1 MVLKDK
7 KYNRKYLKKI
17 KGRSKCITEKEEK
30 KSKEDSHYNYD
41 EDLPQYESNDDF
53 LIHDKELLCHILN
66 SDYESSQENINV
78 EHIKNTQKKNKE
90 RHIDFVISSL
100 AFNIPLGMI

>member
-7 KYNRKYLKKI
+7 RYNRKYLKKI
-17 KGRSKCITEKEEK
+17 KARSKCVTEKEEK

-41 EDLPQYESNDDF
+41 EDLPQYDCNDDF
-53 LIHDKELLCHILN
+53 LIYDKELLSVILN
-66 SDYESSQENINV
+66 SDYESSEENINV
-78 EHIKNTQKKNKE
+78 GNIKNTQKKNKE

-100 AFNIPLGMI
+100 AFNIPLGLI

>member
-17 KGRSKCITEKEEK
+17 KARSKDITEKEEK
-30 KSKEDSHYNYD
+30 KSKEDSHYNY
-41 EDLPQYESNDDF
+41 EENLPEYDSNNDY
-53 LIHDKELLCHILN
+53 LIHDKELLSHILN
-66 SDYESSQENINV
+66 SDSESSQENINV

-100 AFNIPLGMI
+100 AFNIPLGLI